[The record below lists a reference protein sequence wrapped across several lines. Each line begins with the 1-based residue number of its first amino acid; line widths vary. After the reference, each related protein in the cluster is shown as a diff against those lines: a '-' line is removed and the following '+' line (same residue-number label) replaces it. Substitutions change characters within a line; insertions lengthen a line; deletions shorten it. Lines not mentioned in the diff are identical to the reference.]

1 MKAVVLNPLI
11 LAVLVVMVLYVRVAW
26 WGTPRFGEHFPW
38 IAALGAT
45 VIVAAVAALT
55 RGSASADELLFTRP
69 SNAWLEAAALTA
81 LVTLPVFGASA
92 RSVGLRQQRNPSG
105 PTAWDWIASVLAGIV
120 GLLFIVTLVI
130 VLGVLAWR

>member
-1 MKAVVLNPLI
+1 MTAVVPNPLI
-11 LAVLVVMVLYVRVAW
+11 AALLVVMVLYVRVAW

-45 VIVAAVAALT
+45 AIVAVVAALT
-55 RGSASADELLFTRP
+55 RGSASANELLFTRP
-69 SNAWLEAAALTA
+69 SQAWLEAALLTT

-92 RSVGLRQQRNPSG
+92 RSVLSRQRRNPTG

-130 VLGVLAWR
+130 VLGILVWR